1 MTAKSILVAAAA
13 VSFATTFATQ
23 AGAQSMSTLTHAK
36 RAASNAVA
44 ATNEHTAREQM
55 VGSVASETKPAAATS
70 SAAKST
76 HDSAAASAP
85 AKRSGTATRAAS
97 SAPKAA
103 ATAASGAHQNDAHA
117 NGASANDA
125 PAKATRPSGSAK
137 TAAKPGDT
145 PEKGQTQEITL
156 MRESFTYEAGGRRDP
171 FVSLI
176 ANGDLRPMISD
187 LRLVTVIYAP
197 QGRSVAVMRDVS
209 TDEQYRVTAGQTL
222 GRMRVASISPKAVTF
237 TIEEYGFSRQ
247 EVLALN
253 DTTKARS
260 Q

>member
-1 MTAKSILVAAAA
+1 MTAKSILVATAAA
-13 VSFATTFATQ
+13 LVVAAFAPQ

-36 RAASNAVA
+36 RSASNAVA

-55 VGSVASETKPAAATS
+55 VGSTSSEAKPAAAS
-70 SAAKST
+70 SAARPA
-76 HDSAAASAP
+76 HDSSAASAP
-85 AKRSGTATRAAS
+85 VKRSSTAARSGS
-97 SAPKAA
+97 SATPKAGSA
-103 ATAASGAHQNDAHA
+103 APTVTRSADVPPAAARPS
-117 NGASANDA
+117 ASA
-125 PAKATRPSGSAK
+125 KG
-137 TAAKPGDT
+137 AAKPGDT
-145 PEKGQTQEITL
+145 PEKGQTEEITL
-156 MRESFTYEAGGRRDP
+156 MRESFSYNAGGRRDP

-209 TDEQYRVTAGQTL
+209 TDEQYRVTSGQTL
-222 GRMRVASISPKAVTF
+222 GRMRVASISPKSVTF

-253 DTTKARS
+253 DTTNARS

>member
-23 AGAQSMSTLTHAK
+23 ASAQSMSTLTHAK

-70 SAAKST
+70 SAAKPT

-103 ATAASGAHQNDAHA
+103 ATAVSGAHANDAP
-117 NGASANDA
+117 ANDA

>member
-1 MTAKSILVAAAA
+1 MTTKLIVGAVAAACLTMGA
-13 VSFATTFATQ
+13 APRLDAQ
-23 AGAQSMSTLTHAK
+23 AMSTFSHAK

-44 ATNEHTAREQM
+44 ATNEHTNREQM
-55 VGSVASETKPAAATS
+55 LGGSASAPEKSAKSSASTPARTSNARPAAAKAAVPSPRRDEGRKASTS
-70 SAAKST
+70 KKAPATAPAAAKK
-76 HDSAAASAP
+76 D
-85 AKRSGTATRAAS
+85 
-97 SAPKAA
+97 
-103 ATAASGAHQNDAHA
+103 
-117 NGASANDA
+117 
-125 PAKATRPSGSAK
+125 
-137 TAAKPGDT
+137 AKPGVT
-145 PEKGQTQEITL
+145 PEKAPGKEITL
-156 MRESFTYEAGGRRDP
+156 QRESFTYSSEGRRDP

-209 TDEQYRVTAGQTL
+209 TNEQYRVRAGQTL
-222 GRMRVASISPKAVTF
+222 GRMQVARISPKSVTF

-253 DTTKARS
+253 DTTRARS